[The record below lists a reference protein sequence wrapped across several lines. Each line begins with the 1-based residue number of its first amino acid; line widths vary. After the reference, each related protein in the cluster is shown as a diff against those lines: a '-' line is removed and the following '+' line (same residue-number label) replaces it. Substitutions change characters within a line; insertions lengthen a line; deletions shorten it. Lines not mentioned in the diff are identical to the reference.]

1 MTPYALPGLK
11 DDLCSTLARSINMR
25 SPILSLA
32 ALALWALAPVAHAQS
47 FDLEQF
53 DQLFR
58 PRLRLDARYTPGVA
72 FTDRP
77 GSFEERTATGV
88 LTVPLWKKWTAGVE
102 LNLLG
107 DTWKD
112 LLKNSVRVRA
122 SQVLLNA
129 RYTPRELRIGDELH
143 TLHSAS
149 IGALGISLTKKYR
162 VLFWSVNANLSESA
176 ATLDEAVPRFNG
188 IIGKMQVKGLRRQVF
203 YGLAVSASDGL
214 NLPLPF
220 VGGQEPL
227 GERWSFQYILP
238 VQLAVG
244 YKASQRTRFSVGI
257 GADGFR
263 SGFAAGDQRVNLNYT
278 ALRAFLL
285 VRHKLSNTLQ
295 LRAEVN
301 GLPVHALRI
310 PDANNELQ
318 RFPIDAG
325 LNAMVGV
332 NIFFG
337 ESTLERLLDEV
348 LK

>member
-1 MTPYALPGLK
+1 MRRLA
-11 DDLCSTLARSINMR
+11 TLFL
-25 SPILSLA
+25 ILVIGA
-32 ALALWALAPVAHAQS
+32 ASSATHAQS

-77 GSFEERTATGV
+77 GSFEERSATGV
-88 LTVPLWKKWTAGVE
+88 LTIPLWKKWTAGVE

-107 DTWKD
+107 DGWKE

-129 RYTPRELRIGDELH
+129 RYTPRELRIGDEQH
-143 TLHSAS
+143 TLRSAS

-162 VLFWSVNANLSESA
+162 VLFWSVNANVSEAA
-176 ATLDEAVPRFNG
+176 ATLDQAVPRFNG

-220 VGGQEPL
+220 VGGQEPM

-244 YKASQRTRFSVGI
+244 YKASQRTRLLVGV

-263 SGFAAGDQRVNLNYT
+263 SGITLGDERVNLNYT
-278 ALRAFLL
+278 ALRSFIN

-310 PDANNELQ
+310 PDANKDLQ
-318 RFPIDAG
+318 RYPVDAG
-325 LNAMVGV
+325 VNVVVGM

-337 ESTLERLLDEV
+337 ESTLERILDDV

>member
-1 MTPYALPGLK
+1 MRRLAFVVLGL
-11 DDLCSTLARSINMR
+11 LLGAAVSTTR
-25 SPILSLA
+25 
-32 ALALWALAPVAHAQS
+32 AQS

-72 FTDRP
+72 FSDRP
-77 GSFEERTATGV
+77 GSFEDRSATGV
-88 LTVPLWKKWTAGVE
+88 LTIPLWKKWTAGVE

-107 DTWKD
+107 NSWKD

-162 VLFWSVNANLSESA
+162 ILFWSVNANVSESA

-188 IIGKMQVKGLRRQVF
+188 IIGKMQVKGLRRQLF
-203 YGLAVSASDGL
+203 YGVAVTVSDGL
-214 NLPLPF
+214 NLPVPF
-220 VGGQEPL
+220 VGGTEPI
-227 GERWSFQYILP
+227 GDRWNFQYILP
-238 VQLAVG
+238 LQLGVG
-244 YKASQRTRFSVGI
+244 YKAGRNTRFFGGV

-263 SGFAAGDQRVNLNYT
+263 SGFERGMDRANLNYT
-278 ALRAFLL
+278 AFRGFIN
-285 VRHKLSNTLQ
+285 VRHKLSKTLQ
-295 LRAEVN
+295 LRAEVAA
-301 GLPVHALRI
+301 LPVHSLRV
-310 PDANNELQ
+310 PDANNDLQ
-318 RFPIDAG
+318 RYPIDAG
-325 LNAMVGV
+325 VNVMVGM

-337 ESTLERLLDEV
+337 ESTLERLLEDV
-348 LK
+348 IR